1 MEDIIKPIK
10 VMASRHSAFYT
21 PLLLA
26 VELGSTDQSFMK
38 SMSEDFECSYSVA
51 EYNENVYEKIS
62 NGEIKNISSGAWFL
76 TAVFV
81 SKFLFL

>member
-1 MEDIIKPIK
+1 
-10 VMASRHSAFYT
+10 
-21 PLLLA
+21 LA
-26 VELGSTDQSFMK
+26 YVVL
-38 SMSEDFECSYSVA
+38 
-51 EYNENVYEKIS
+51 KIS